1 MELTTA
7 KQALDN
13 IIKKARVHLYKPIQ
27 VAEIL
32 HRDRVY
38 GDIDLSDLETYRTKS
53 KKWRDVICIP
63 FLGRTS
69 TSSAKYQDDIFNET
83 AVPPAALVA
92 LGKENR
98 NKNGI
103 VESYV
108 YDMFKERYGQM
119 STALNYSR
127 DAKKETFN
135 LEEFIDL
142 FWSEPGLKR
151 SLDKIYEIVV
161 YSLFSVIVEELDV
174 QIEVSLNPNKIEVL
188 KEFESFAE
196 KVICINS
203 ENTSFKSPA
212 NINRVGV
219 TNAADRG
226 LDMWANFGPAIQI
239 KHLSLNEKLAEDIVT
254 TVTSDRIVIVCKDSE
269 ESVIKSLLNQLGWKS
284 RIQSII
290 TESELIEWYNK
301 ALKGAF
307 ANTIGDKLLKSIS
320 DEIML
325 EFPSSD
331 NSEFMEFYKERGYDK
346 LTDNDWKSAIA

>member
-7 KQALDN
+7 KSALDN
-13 IIKKARVHLYKPIQ
+13 IIRIARVHLYKPIQ
-27 VAEIL
+27 IAEIL
-32 HRDRVY
+32 YRDRVN
-38 GDIDLSDLETYRTKS
+38 GDIDLADLETYRTKS
-53 KKWRDVICIP
+53 KKWRDTICIP
-63 FLGRTS
+63 FLGRSS
-69 TSSAKYQDDIFNET
+69 TSSAKYQDDLFNEN
-83 AVPPAALVA
+83 AVPPIAITA
-92 LGKENR
+92 LGIENR

-103 VESYV
+103 VEAYI
-108 YDMFKERYGQM
+108 YDKFKQRYGQM

-127 DAKKETFN
+127 DANKETFD
-135 LEEFIDL
+135 LEEFIGL
-142 FWSEPGLKR
+142 FWNEPGLRR

-174 QIEVSLNPNKIEVL
+174 QIEVSLNPNKIDVL
-188 KEFESFAE
+188 KEFETFAE

-203 ENTSFKSPA
+203 ENTSFKSKA

-239 KHLSLNEKLAEDIVT
+239 KHLSLSEKLAEDIVS

-290 TESELIEWYNK
+290 TESELIEWYEK
-301 ALKGAF
+301 ALRGIF
-307 ANTIGDKLLKSIS
+307 SDRIGDKLLKAIS
-320 DEIML
+320 DEIVL
-325 EFPSSD
+325 EFPSAD
-331 NSEFMEFYKERGYDK
+331 NSEFMEFYKGRGYHK
-346 LTDNDWKSAIA
+346 LSDDLWK

>member
-1 MELTTA
+1 MELTEA
-7 KQALDN
+7 KASIDN

-32 HRDRVY
+32 YRDRIRQ
-38 GDIDLSDLETYRTKS
+38 DIELSKLETYRTKS
-53 KKWRDVICIP
+53 KKWRDLICIP

-69 TSSAKYQDDIFNET
+69 TSSAKYQDDLFNAS
-83 AVPPAALVA
+83 AVPPSALIV
-92 LGKENR
+92 LGEENR
-98 NKNGI
+98 KKNGI
-103 VESYV
+103 VESYI
-108 YDMFKERYGQM
+108 YDRFKQRYAQM

-135 LEEFIDL
+135 LEEFINL
-142 FWSEPGLKR
+142 FWNEPGLRR
-151 SLDKIYEIVV
+151 SLDKIYEVIV
-161 YSLFSVIVEELDV
+161 YSLFSAIVDELDV
-174 QIEVSLNPNKIEVL
+174 NIEVSLNPAKIDVL

-196 KVICINS
+196 KVISINS
-203 ENTSFKSPA
+203 ENTSFKSKA

-269 ESVIKSLLNQLGWKS
+269 ESVINSLLNQLGWKS

-290 TESELIEWYNK
+290 TESELIKWYEK
-301 ALKGAF
+301 ALRGSFSNA
-307 ANTIGDKLLKSIS
+307 IGDKLLKSVS

-325 EFPSSD
+325 EFPSAD
-331 NSEFMEFYKERGYDK
+331 NSDFMDFYKERGYDK
-346 LTDNDWKSAIA
+346 LNDNNWE